1 MLAYELYLKN
11 KDSNARVSKKLK
23 PIKKIYYDNGKVT
36 MDEKTI
42 EGYGSDTSDKFRVV
56 QEWLSMPLNTS
67 DASALNLPDA
77 RTSNAQPNPYFEIYG
92 NLKTNKSKE
101 SVLTLSIGKNPD
113 ILEYSLDLKTNTISK
128 KTSHDVNLKIDTQ
141 NYLIANNNLYDE
153 YVRIGLI
160 DKNGKVNKKM
170 FEEIVTKFF
179 EFSKKRPL
187 ENPMPGTSSF
197 SVYVLPTNS
206 HIQLKQKESNNNE
219 SAKKDTK
226 TFTDSFGNTSS
237 EFASSS
243 TKTAKFLSFDDKAF
257 TLNCAQ
263 KSDFYKNIG
272 IGNTSLDKVYFPQ
285 DQTFDIAGLKWVF
298 TDISNCYYRF
308 KDIRRGIFSQ
318 LYHNYRLITKDNP
331 HAREKAILKVICYK
345 ETQAKQEILIDENL
359 TMDKMKRLFSNVD
372 ESHIPNVA
380 FEVLIETEGK
390 SKLWNN
396 YLYAIKNFLTE
407 SKIPKDYLLALIS
420 KIIRKNI
427 HGWLKEN
434 NYFTAKDF
442 FTRSDFCIKFLLTVA
457 KSHSMNSN
465 EDFAFRVGQIA
476 RQYID
481 FKQKI
486 GEESN
491 SLKDI
496 VTYSKYDREKLRFVI
511 QRVGIGINLAKANE
525 SDISNITEK
534 VTSLQ
539 PREEITDNDAQKDFS
554 YFFYKGYFSK
564 EVLA

>member
-1 MLAYELYLKN
+1 
-11 KDSNARVSKKLK
+11 
-23 PIKKIYYDNGKVT
+23 
-36 MDEKTI
+36 
-42 EGYGSDTSDKFRVV
+42 
-56 QEWLSMPLNTS
+56 
-67 DASALNLPDA
+67 
-77 RTSNAQPNPYFEIYG
+77 
-92 NLKTNKSKE
+92 
-101 SVLTLSIGKNPD
+101 
-113 ILEYSLDLKTNTISK
+113 
-128 KTSHDVNLKIDTQ
+128 
-141 NYLIANNNLYDE
+141 
-153 YVRIGLI
+153 
-160 DKNGKVNKKM
+160 
-170 FEEIVTKFF
+170 
-179 EFSKKRPL
+179 
-187 ENPMPGTSSF
+187 
-197 SVYVLPTNS
+197 
-206 HIQLKQKESNNNE
+206 
-219 SAKKDTK
+219 
-226 TFTDSFGNTSS
+226 
-237 EFASSS
+237 
-243 TKTAKFLSFDDKAF
+243 
-257 TLNCAQ
+257 
-263 KSDFYKNIG
+263 
-272 IGNTSLDKVYFPQ
+272 
-285 DQTFDIAGLKWVF
+285 
-298 TDISNCYYRF
+298 
-308 KDIRRGIFSQ
+308 
-318 LYHNYRLITKDNP
+318 
-331 HAREKAILKVICYK
+331 
-345 ETQAKQEILIDENL
+345 
-359 TMDKMKRLFSNVD
+359 MDKMKRLFSNVD